1 MTTTTEAATSAATK
15 TEVDA
20 GAEAEAEAEA
30 EEEAEEAAEAEE
42 EEALVVAETIK
53 ALSPT
58 TWATTETD
66 KASDPA
72 KAQRSSTMNFSK
84 ETYPRF

>member
-15 TEVDA
+15 AEVDA
-20 GAEAEAEAEA
+20 GAEAEVEV
-30 EEEAEEAAEAEE
+30 EEEVEEAAEAEE
-42 EEALVVAETIK
+42 EEAVVVAEAIK

-72 KAQRSSTMNFSK
+72 KAQRSTMNFSK
-84 ETYPRF
+84 ETYQRF

>member
-20 GAEAEAEAEA
+20 GAEVEV
-30 EEEAEEAAEAEE
+30 EEEVEEAAEAEE
-42 EEALVVAETIK
+42 EEAVVVAEAIK

-84 ETYPRF
+84 ETYQRF

>member
-20 GAEAEAEAEA
+20 GAEAEAE
-30 EEEAEEAAEAEE
+30 EEAEEAAEAEE
-42 EEALVVAETIK
+42 EEAVVVAEAIK

-58 TWATTETD
+58 TWTTTGTD
-66 KASDPA
+66 KASDLV
-72 KAQRSSTMNFSK
+72 KAQRSSTTNFSK
-84 ETYPRF
+84 ETYQRF

>member
-20 GAEAEAEAEA
+20 GAEAEAE
-30 EEEAEEAAEAEE
+30 EEAEEAAEAEE
-42 EEALVVAETIK
+42 EEAVVVAETIK

-84 ETYPRF
+84 ETYQRF

>member
-15 TEVDA
+15 AEVDA
-20 GAEAEAEAEA
+20 GAEVEV
-30 EEEAEEAAEAEE
+30 EEEVEEAAEAEE
-42 EEALVVAETIK
+42 EEAVVVAEAIK

-72 KAQRSSTMNFSK
+72 KAQRSTMNFSK
-84 ETYPRF
+84 ETYQRF

>member
-20 GAEAEAEAEA
+20 GAEAEAE
-30 EEEAEEAAEAEE
+30 EEAEEAAEAEE
-42 EEALVVAETIK
+42 EEAVVVAEAIK

-72 KAQRSSTMNFSK
+72 KAQRSTMNFSK
-84 ETYPRF
+84 ETYQRF

>member
-15 TEVDA
+15 AEVDA
-20 GAEAEAEAEA
+20 GAEAE
-30 EEEAEEAAEAEE
+30 EEVEEAAEAEE
-42 EEALVVAETIK
+42 EEAVVVAEAIK

-72 KAQRSSTMNFSK
+72 KAQRSSTTNFSK
-84 ETYPRF
+84 ETYQRF

>member
-20 GAEAEAEAEA
+20 GAEAEAE
-30 EEEAEEAAEAEE
+30 EEAEEAAEAEE
-42 EEALVVAETIK
+42 EEAVVVAEAIK

-72 KAQRSSTMNFSK
+72 KAQCSTMNFSK
-84 ETYPRF
+84 ETYQRF

>member
-1 MTTTTEAATSAATK
+1 MTTTTEAATSAASK

-20 GAEAEAEAEA
+20 GAEAEA

-42 EEALVVAETIK
+42 EEVVVVAEAIK
-53 ALSPT
+53 ALSPK

-84 ETYPRF
+84 ETYQRF

>member
-1 MTTTTEAATSAATK
+1 MLAATK

-20 GAEAEAEAEA
+20 EAEAEVEV
-30 EEEAEEAAEAEE
+30 EEEVEEAAEAEE
-42 EEALVVAETIK
+42 EVVVAEAIK
-53 ALSPT
+53 ALSPK

-72 KAQRSSTMNFSK
+72 KAQRSSTTNFSK
-84 ETYPRF
+84 ETYQRF

>member
-20 GAEAEAEAEA
+20 GAEAEAE
-30 EEEAEEAAEAEE
+30 EEAEEAAEEAEEAAEE
-42 EEALVVAETIK
+42 EAVVVAEAIK

-58 TWATTETD
+58 TWTMTETD
-66 KASDPA
+66 KASDPV

-84 ETYPRF
+84 ETYQRF

>member
-15 TEVDA
+15 AEVDA
-20 GAEAEAEAEA
+20 GAEAEAE
-30 EEEAEEAAEAEE
+30 EEVEEAAEAEE
-42 EEALVVAETIK
+42 EEAVVVAEAIK

-72 KAQRSSTMNFSK
+72 KAQRSTMNFSK
-84 ETYPRF
+84 ETYQRF